1 MKKFLTIFLT
11 ILLCLTSLFS
21 LTACNDKSVSGDSIV
36 NPKEKTVKVGYLE
49 DYGPLNYTYRGK
61 LDGFNTR
68 LAILVFN
75 ALGYEVTFVPVKVE
89 KADDVYTALN
99 GTIDCFWG
107 GLSDGYLFD
116 SSKADFSYRYME
128 NSLCIVSNTL
138 NTDFIETFEDLSGK
152 SVCYSTNSVANN
164 YIKQNLVSF
173 TEKNVGLIEYEKE
186 QDYALF
192 EVNKI
197 ISPGANFAIVDT
209 LFALYSIKNEYTN
222 CTINLDKADKTAYK
236 FDQTNYL
243 RVVFPKKTDDNDLTK
258 KNKLRDDVNV
268 MLKALYDT
276 NVLQDLADTYT
287 YTVSSET
294 IKLTNYLYTA
304 DFN

>member
-1 MKKFLTIFLT
+1 MKRIFTIFLT
-11 ILLCLTSLFS
+11 IILCLSALFS
-21 LTACNDKSVSGDSIV
+21 LTACNDKSVSGDNVV

-49 DYGPLNYTYRGK
+49 EYGPLNYTYRNK

-75 ALGYEVTFVPVKVE
+75 ALGYEVTFVPIEVE
-89 KADDVYTALN
+89 SADDVYTALN

-128 NSLCIVSNTL
+128 NSLCIVANTL
-138 NTDFIETFEDLSGK
+138 NTDFIENFEDLSGK
-152 SVCYSTNSVANN
+152 SVCYSANSVANN
-164 YIKQNLVSF
+164 YIKQNLSRFNENEVRLVEH
-173 TEKNVGLIEYEKE
+173 EKS
-186 QDYALF
+186 QDYSIF
-192 EVNKI
+192 EVNKF
-197 ISPGANFAIVDT
+197 ISQGANFAIVDT
-209 LFALYSIKNEYTN
+209 LFALYSIKNEYTS
-222 CTINLDKADKTAYK
+222 CTINLDELDKTAYK
-236 FDQTNYL
+236 FDQSYYL
-243 RVVFPKKTDDNDLTK
+243 RVVFPKKTEDGDPTK

-268 MLKALYDT
+268 MLKALFDT
-276 NVLQDLADTYT
+276 GVLKALADSYT

-294 IKLTNYLYTA
+294 IKLTDYLYTA